1 MRLIGGSRAL
11 PRFLLVRCQVRDFAN
26 PFAKERAKFWTPAA
40 TLACADLGGSRGARI
55 RLLCHARLHNS
66 ETLRRVPDITEYR
79 ARLHVM
85 ALDRYRRDDAAAI
98 NTIASGSQQ
107 RTIKAMSH
115 RIAVS

>member
-1 MRLIGGSRAL
+1 MQIW
-11 PRFLLVRCQVRDFAN
+11 V
-26 PFAKERAKFWTPAA
+26 AA
-40 TLACADLGGSRGARI
+40 EVRGAGSSFG
-55 RLLCHARLHNS
+55 HARLHNS